1 MLPTF
6 TAARRVVFFV
16 LSVSVLNRIQCV
28 LAMGQTCCRSI
39 NGTLCDESAPANQ
52 VAPEMAEEAANEIE
66 RLLRELFRLHDLNSN
81 GLLEIEELV
90 QLNSKVALL
99 HHGKDTNLAAV
110 KSRYRQLFKDR
121 LDPHGRPVPYQTFRR
136 YVVQVLNGIDPDP
149 AAQEM
154 MLEQFVAEAKSARA
168 VFHVPSFASTADKA
182 FLPHLSFHVNS
193 FPRIPD
199 EETVEIPSEMKAAMG
214 GA

>member
-1 MLPTF
+1 M
-6 TAARRVVFFV
+6 
-16 LSVSVLNRIQCV
+16 
-28 LAMGQTCCRSI
+28 
-39 NGTLCDESAPANQ
+39 NGTLCDSAPGHQAS
-52 VAPEMAEEAANEIE
+52 PELTEAGASEIE
-66 RLLRELFRLHDLNSN
+66 HLLRELFRLHDLNSN

-110 KSRYRQLFKDR
+110 KARYRRLFKER
-121 LDPHGRPVPYQTFRR
+121 LDPNGRPVSYQIFRR

-168 VFHVPSFASTADKA
+168 VFHVRSFASNADKA
-182 FLPHLSFHVNS
+182 FLPHLSFHVSS

-199 EETVEIPSEMKAAMG
+199 EESVDIPTEMRAAMG